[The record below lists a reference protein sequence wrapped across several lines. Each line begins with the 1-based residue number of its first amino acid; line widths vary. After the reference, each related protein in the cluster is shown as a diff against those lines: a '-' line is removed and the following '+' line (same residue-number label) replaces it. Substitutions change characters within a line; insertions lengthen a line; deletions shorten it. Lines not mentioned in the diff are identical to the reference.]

1 MFPHVLYVVQNRTQ
15 TSETPPLAK
24 RTTILPEAG
33 LRIPLPFSQVLKLLN
48 FPYLYSIKIHPIMAS
63 VTLGGN
69 PLNTSGELPTKGSK
83 APDFTLAQTDLKR
96 TSLSDFAGSRL
107 ILNIFPS
114 VDTGTCA
121 ASVRQ
126 FNQLASGLDNT
137 KVLCISRDLPFAQ
150 KRFCG
155 AEGLDNVI
163 SLSDF
168 ETADFGK
175 DYGVLLLDGGMKGLL
190 SRSIVVL
197 NENGEVLHTE
207 LVPDI
212 KDEPDYDAALAA
224 L

>member
-1 MFPHVLYVVQNRTQ
+1 
-15 TSETPPLAK
+15 
-24 RTTILPEAG
+24 LPA
-33 LRIPLPFSQVLKLLN
+33 
-48 FPYLYSIKIHPIMAS
+48 
-63 VTLGGN
+63 
-69 PLNTSGELPTKGSK
+69 KGSK
-83 APDFTLAQTDLKR
+83 APGFTLAQTDLKR

-107 ILNIFPS
+107 ILNIVPS

-126 FNQLASGLDNT
+126 FNKLASGLENT

-168 ETADFGK
+168 ETGDFGK

-212 KDEPDYDAALAA
+212 KDEPNYDAALAA